1 VPHFD
6 GLDLDA
12 AQELVR
18 DLLLTTPA
26 GRDLTWEES
35 RLLLECVGI
44 ELGNAL
50 DGVDVVLTV
59 HDDKSFGALV
69 SFGLGGVATEL
80 LGDRAYAAVPLT
92 TTDADDLI
100 RAPRAAPLLTGYRG
114 AVPADQAALADLALR
129 LSALA
134 DALPEISECALAV
147 TAGPAG
153 AAVTSAEIWVVA
165 PSARPDTGPRRLRG
179 M

>member
-1 VPHFD
+1 
-6 GLDLDA
+6 
-12 AQELVR
+12 
-18 DLLLTTPA
+18 
-26 GRDLTWEES
+26 
-35 RLLLECVGI
+35 
-44 ELGNAL
+44 
-50 DGVDVVLTV
+50 
-59 HDDKSFGALV
+59 
-69 SFGLGGVATEL
+69 
-80 LGDRAYAAVPLT
+80 LT

-153 AAVTSAEIWVVA
+153 AAVTSAEIWVGA

-179 M
+179 L